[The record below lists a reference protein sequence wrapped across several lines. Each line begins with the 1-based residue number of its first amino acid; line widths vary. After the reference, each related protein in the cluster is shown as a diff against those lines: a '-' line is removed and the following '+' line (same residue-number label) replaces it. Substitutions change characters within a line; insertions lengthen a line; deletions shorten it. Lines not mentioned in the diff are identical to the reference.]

1 MIETIFCQF
10 FFFFFYIPKINVTL
24 KFFIK
29 LKEEKGQEKRK
40 KRKKKYFGKSFC
52 LKWQMEKSKE

>member
-1 MIETIFCQF
+1 
-10 FFFFFYIPKINVTL
+10 VTL

-40 KRKKKYFGKSFC
+40 KKKKEIF
-52 LKWQMEKSKE
+52 W

>member
-1 MIETIFCQF
+1 
-10 FFFFFYIPKINVTL
+10 VTL